1 MEKLTANQLAEWQA
15 YDSLDPIG
23 EARADFRFSYIAH
36 LITTLTSSVHGK
48 KGSKMPDIKDFLFE
62 WDVEGRTGKE
72 AGQSA
77 DEMRQLLRSVSR
89 SSKVEEDKEKAL
101 RNRKPPKN
109 FKK

>member
-23 EARADFRFSYIAH
+23 EARADFRFSYLAH

-48 KGSKMPDIKDFLFE
+48 KGSKMPDLKDFLFE
-62 WDVEGRTGKE
+62 WDVEGKE
-72 AGQSA
+72 IGQTA

-89 SSKVEEDKEKAL
+89 SSKVEEDKEKAF